1 MNAPGTKKISGG
13 KLDLSLKVRGL
24 AELLKYF
31 TISDE
36 IAYKNWK

>member
-1 MNAPGTKKISGG
+1 M
-13 KLDLSLKVRGL
+13 DLSLKVRGL

-31 TISDE
+31 AISDE